1 MTTQGTH
8 EMEVNDTP
16 SAALSSTRKRVS
28 MSSTGVMQVTDDG
41 GVTTDVGGGGGSSLP
56 FTTTLYAV
64 PFTAEVNKIN
74 RVDGTVPALA
84 IALPL
89 GADGDVIGFLNEYGM
104 NGSMVV
110 TPDVGGPDF
119 IFVPGNLV
127 ITINQPPVGAPIV
140 TILRFNGSTK
150 IWLPED
156 IFLLALSANPRF
168 IPTSSFTS
176 RPNGTAMLDNS
187 LLASTGVGNDIA
199 ALVIGDGEFAA
210 RSIGGDLGSVTPA
223 QARAMLF
230 PNQTFANAVIT
241 TPDATGV
248 AIFSYTTATND
259 RVIALDLLVEA
270 LEPATGDAA
279 LFAVSALVYRDGLSS
294 MFVKNV
300 TFLNGPFRDQAAWDV
315 NISVSSPF
323 VDVTVLGEAAK
334 TIEWRVTGR
343 IVEHG

>member
-1 MTTQGTH
+1 
-8 EMEVNDTP
+8 
-16 SAALSSTRKRVS
+16 
-28 MSSTGVMQVTDDG
+28 
-41 GVTTDVGGGGGSSLP
+41 
-56 FTTTLYAV
+56 
-64 PFTAEVNKIN
+64 
-74 RVDGTVPALA
+74 
-84 IALPL
+84 
-89 GADGDVIGFLNEYGM
+89 
-104 NGSMVV
+104 
-110 TPDVGGPDF
+110 
-119 IFVPGNLV
+119 
-127 ITINQPPVGAPIV
+127 
-140 TILRFNGSTK
+140 
-150 IWLPED
+150 
-156 IFLLALSANPRF
+156 
-168 IPTSSFTS
+168 
-176 RPNGTAMLDNS
+176 MLDNS

-199 ALVIGDGEFAA
+199 ALVIGDGQFAA
-210 RSIGGDLGSVTPA
+210 RPIGGDLGSVTPA